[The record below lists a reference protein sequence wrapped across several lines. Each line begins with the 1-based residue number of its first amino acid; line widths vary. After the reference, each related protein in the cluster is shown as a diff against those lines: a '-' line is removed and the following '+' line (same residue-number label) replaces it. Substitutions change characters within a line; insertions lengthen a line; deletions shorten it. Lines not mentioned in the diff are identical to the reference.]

1 MKKFFISVLA
11 ALMLA
16 TPICGEVI
24 KQGNTFVQIPKE
36 GGIAKSKTKPV
47 KTKFTYK
54 DSKGVEYPIY
64 ISENGSCFVYK
75 ISKKTGKEY
84 KQYLGK
90 EMSMQIC
97 KELGITYKGKK

>member
-1 MKKFFISVLA
+1 MKKFIISVLV
-11 ALMLA
+11 ALMLGTTA
-16 TPICGEVI
+16 YCDVVR
-24 KQGNTFVQIPKE
+24 QGNTFVQTTTS
-36 GGIAKSKTKPV
+36 GSSKSKSKPI

-54 DSKGVEYPIY
+54 DNNGNSYPIY
-64 ISENGSCFVYK
+64 ISENGSCFVYR

-90 EMSMQIC
+90 DISMQIC